1 MHHKNCCQTSQ
12 RVKKAVFAGKAAYFL
27 LPITFL
33 SYIYSVNPRLGL
45 FEPTNAGLFV
55 IQVVVRVLLEATYT
69 AIHVITTRAF
79 LFKR

>member
-33 SYIYSVNPRLGL
+33 SYIYSVNPHLWL
-45 FEPTNAGLFV
+45 FKPANAGLFV
-55 IQVVVRVLLEATYT
+55 IKVVVRVLPGS
-69 AIHVITTRAF
+69 TRVCNSRCYYA
-79 LFKR
+79 